1 MREDKCTAVL
11 LAAGQG
17 KRMGGKIPKQFLHI
31 LDKPVIYYALK
42 CFQESEIIDEV
53 ILVTSDEMLSYCK
66 EEIVDKFEFTKVSRV
81 VAGGSERY
89 DSVYE
94 GLKACGDADYVF
106 IHDGARPFVTE
117 QILREGY
124 ADVKKYG
131 ASVAGVPS
139 KDTVKYADYSGM
151 VEETPDRTRVWSI
164 QTPQIF
170 SYHLVRGAY
179 ERLQHFEKDGITDD
193 AMVVEQMEKHPV
205 HLFMGSYR
213 NIKITT
219 AEDLEIAGVFAKKD

>member
-1 MREDKCTAVL
+1 MKVDKCTAIL

-42 CFQESEIIDEV
+42 CFQNSEIIDEV
-53 ILVTSDEMLSYCK
+53 ILVTSDEMLTYCK
-66 EEIVDKFEFTKVSRV
+66 KDIVESFGFTKVSQV
-81 VAGGSERY
+81 VAGGKQRY

-117 QILREGY
+117 QILRAGY
-124 ADVKKYG
+124 EDVKTYG

-139 KDTVKYADYSGM
+139 KDTVKLADDEGM
-151 VEETPDRTRVWSI
+151 VDDTPDRNKVWSI

-170 SYHLVRGAY
+170 SYHLIRGAY

-193 AMVVEQMEKHPV
+193 AMVVELMEKHPV
-205 HLFMGSYR
+205 HLFMGCYR

-219 AEDLEIAGVFAKKD
+219 AEDLEIAGVFVKKT